1 MNHGSTCKGVDKR
14 ANGMNNNNYSDKN
27 SDDKGDV
34 NKKKRGKEFTP
45 KQLREMKE
53 LVCKVDSLRV
63 KVYDEQDVF
72 DALNMKYVSPQD
84 RNM

>member
-1 MNHGSTCKGVDKR
+1 MTNSKNITT
-14 ANGMNNNNYSDKN
+14 NNKN
-27 SDDKGDV
+27 SDDKGDI

-53 LVCKVDSLRV
+53 LVCTVDSLRV

-72 DALNMKYVSPQD
+72 DALDMKYVPPQD